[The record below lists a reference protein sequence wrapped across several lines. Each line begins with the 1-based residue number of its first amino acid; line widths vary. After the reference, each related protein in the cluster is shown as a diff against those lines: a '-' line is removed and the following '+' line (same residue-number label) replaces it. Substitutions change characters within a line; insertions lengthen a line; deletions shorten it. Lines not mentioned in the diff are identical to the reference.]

1 MSKEKKNKKKA
12 PSDEQS
18 QYVPYT
24 QSYRV
29 ALEKAEKPK
38 EDKKD

>member
-1 MSKEKKNKKKA
+1 MSNEKKTKKK

-24 QSYRV
+24 RSYRV
-29 ALEKAEKPK
+29 ALEKKKPSI